1 MREGPS
7 RAINILIQRHW
18 EDLPESQLEA
28 AGRKRKDFSDYRRT
42 DVALSATR
50 MDCQASSAANGN
62 IEAPFVFCLLC

>member
-28 AGRKRKDFSDYRRT
+28 AALEEKKR
-42 DVALSATR
+42 L
-50 MDCQASSAANGN
+50 Q
-62 IEAPFVFCLLC
+62 